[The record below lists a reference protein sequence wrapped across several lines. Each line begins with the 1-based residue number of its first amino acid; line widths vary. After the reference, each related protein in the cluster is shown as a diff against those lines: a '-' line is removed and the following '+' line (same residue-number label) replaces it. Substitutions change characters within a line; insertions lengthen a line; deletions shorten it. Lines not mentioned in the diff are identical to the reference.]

1 MKIFKSYAEYYDLLY
16 NDKDYQQ
23 ETDYLVSLI
32 DKYQPR
38 AKSILEM
45 GCGTGMHAELIA
57 KRGFKVRGIDQ
68 SVEMITKAKKRS
80 ISPNLFSEHQLDFSV
95 GDIRSYQSKKRY
107 DVVLSLFHVMSY
119 QVTDDDLLAALS
131 TAKQHLVPNGILIFD
146 CWYGPAVLADRPSI
160 RNKTYEDSALRV
172 DRKSIP
178 KLMREKNQVEVCFQ
192 ISVTDKSTGK
202 KEQFNEFHN
211 MRYLFTP
218 EIKQFIEK
226 KNMALLHTEEWL
238 TGNVPNEHS
247 WYVTYIIKRS

>member
-32 DKYQPR
+32 DNYQPR

-68 SVEMITKAKKRS
+68 SIEMITKAKKRS

-160 RNKTYEDSALRV
+160 RRFRATCR
-172 DRKSIP
+172 
-178 KLMREKNQVEVCFQ
+178 
-192 ISVTDKSTGK
+192 
-202 KEQFNEFHN
+202 
-211 MRYLFTP
+211 
-218 EIKQFIEK
+218 
-226 KNMALLHTEEWL
+226 
-238 TGNVPNEHS
+238 
-247 WYVTYIIKRS
+247 